1 MTALDP
7 FGSFADSL
15 GLDDAMVRV
24 TAEAGTRALRQEH
37 PATDRLAAIEAFAG
51 WSTAL
56 DPAAAQLRARVLER
70 VEAWLPEA
78 GKAFETAAFPR
89 HLFRDL
95 GGAGALGA
103 SLVGRGGQPPL
114 SRVAT
119 CAVMH
124 AVEYGDGG
132 LRCALTVHDSVI
144 QALVRFGSDEQRAR
158 WLGPLCEGEA
168 LSAFALTETT
178 AGSDIRALGTRATR
192 CGGDWLL
199 SGAKSWVTN
208 GPRADVVL
216 VWART
221 SERHDAIRGFLVE
234 RGAPGL
240 EVEPIPSACAMR
252 VAPVGRVRL
261 DRVRVPDAALLPH
274 AWGLVDINAC
284 LDYNRL
290 TVLFGVMGGAR
301 RCLDLALEHAA
312 ARQQFGVPLAAKQLV
327 QTMLADMAQRVALGE
342 LASLHL
348 AQRWDHGPLPRFDI
362 SLVKRSNCVAALEV
376 ARTARALLGA
386 GGIDLDQHVM
396 RHLLNFEASYSYGG
410 THEIHGLVV
419 GKELTRESAF

>member
-1 MTALDP
+1 MTAFDP
-7 FGSFADSL
+7 FGGLADVL
-15 GLDDAMVRV
+15 DLDDARLKV
-24 TAEAGTRALRQEH
+24 AEDAGTQALRQESA
-37 PATDRLAAIEAFAG
+37 ATDRSAAVEAFAG

-56 DPAAAQLRARVLER
+56 DPAAAALRARVRAR

-78 GKAFETAAFPR
+78 TEAFQTGTFPGQ
-89 HLFRDL
+89 LFRDL
-95 GGAGALGA
+95 GETGAFGA
-103 SLVGRGGQPPL
+103 SLVGRRGQPPL
-114 SRVAT
+114 SHVAT

-124 AVEYGDGG
+124 ALEYGDGG

-144 QALVRFGSDEQRAR
+144 QALVRYGSEEQRAR
-158 WLGPLCEGEA
+158 WLAPLCDGEA
-168 LSAFALTETT
+168 LSAFALTEAA
-178 AGSDIRALGTRATR
+178 AGSDIRALATRATR
-192 CGGDWLL
+192 SGGDWVL
-199 SGAKSWVTN
+199 SGAKRWVTN
-208 GPRADVVL
+208 APRADVVL

-221 SERHDAIRGFLVE
+221 SERHDAIRGFLVD
-234 RGAPGL
+234 RGTPGL
-240 EVEPIPSACAMR
+240 EVEPIASACAMR

-261 DRVRVPDAALLPH
+261 DRVRVPEAALLPH

-312 ARQQFGVPLAAKQLV
+312 ARHQFGVPLAAKQLV

-348 AQRWDHGPLPRFDI
+348 AQRWDRGPLPRFDI
-362 SLVKRSNCVAALEV
+362 SLVKRSNCAAALEV
-376 ARTARALLGA
+376 ARTARAMLGA
-386 GGIDLDQHVM
+386 SGIDLDRQVI

-419 GKELTRESAF
+419 GKELTHESAF